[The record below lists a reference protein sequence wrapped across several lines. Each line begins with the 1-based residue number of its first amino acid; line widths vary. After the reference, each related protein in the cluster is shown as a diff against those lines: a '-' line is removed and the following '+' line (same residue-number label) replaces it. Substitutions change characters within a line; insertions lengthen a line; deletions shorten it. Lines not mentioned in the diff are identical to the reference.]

1 MKRFD
6 FIHICLLLL
15 SVILFFGC
23 LYFRFERNRLL
34 EHTINEKQGYHPKEV
49 SFMQLSVEKSWANCL
64 RQLNIHRDIVF
75 FGNSITRN
83 GEFQHYFP
91 HHSICNL
98 GHGGDDLDGMLR
110 RVGMIVSLS
119 PEKIFLMAGINDLAD
134 NIPLTLFETKYR
146 NLVTAIT
153 DSLPES
159 KLYIQSILPVSKE
172 KQKIFGSNQKID
184 SINTIIY
191 SISEQFGL
199 QFIDLYSLYIVD
211 GELPRQYSDDGLHVN
226 RDSYNIWKEYL
237 DPYINE

>member
-1 MKRFD
+1 
-6 FIHICLLLL
+6 
-15 SVILFFGC
+15 
-23 LYFRFERNRLL
+23 
-34 EHTINEKQGYHPKEV
+34 
-49 SFMQLSVEKSWANCL
+49 
-64 RQLNIHRDIVF
+64 
-75 FGNSITRN
+75 
-83 GEFQHYFP
+83 
-91 HHSICNL
+91 
-98 GHGGDDLDGMLR
+98 
-110 RVGMIVSLS
+110 MIVSLS